1 MVPVARRAIPTLVSL
16 ASLVVVLAVPVSGEE
31 YALRDHGSG
40 LTTVWFYDPNT
51 MGSQLPSGW
60 KDYLWADKPTS
71 VALGFEFTGA
81 NYTSY
86 FDSPF
91 AHDIVGRLIDGKF
104 DPTSVDYAEAN
115 GPVSSPDDLLNAANR
130 SGTPLTL
137 STFSLKMTDGT
148 STYYLVPCYGGS
160 DRVPY
165 YLDEDSWP
173 AKGERAVIW
182 VPIGP
187 DTKDVVPFL
196 LRGADEPNAILVAE
210 RPGSERLDLDGDGN
224 PDVDLSGLTVLRLKL
239 PRVRAKSLYVLCLAV
254 GGALEAV
261 FHVAYADG
269 SEQSVTRTLY
279 DWTWGLAPKTPL
291 ILSAVTP
298 CPDAPQEIPAQI
310 YAVEVPLDP
319 PRESELEG
327 MYLEVKTPSPC
338 MVWVL
343 ALTLKTTDGKY
354 LLVQGPNLYYEM
366 SPDEHLLNVAS
377 FRASDVEFP
386 DDGTMKLKL
395 HIGIEKCTSVS
406 LEGVDLAFLDRD
418 GTTLAVTPSEGELE
432 GGLLNSLRSTGVWDS
447 DEITL
452 SHPNGDIAQHLPA
465 IIILRVTGST
475 ELTDNHGN
483 TSQFTVMA
491 CPREVDVLPLSF
503 ECRISQTE
511 WRQNGD
517 EAIVRGTV
525 TVDHLTSPGGSNTVH
540 WIAVTRDWSGAEVVL
555 GEGSTE
561 FPGGLLVPCSVD
573 FTTRGPAAI
582 LRTGFDVRVSVGY
595 FERLGGTVGYETAPV
610 ILPLTPRV
618 LTVDDVEVTKTV
630 ESDGTKELIVLIVTV
645 RFTPPDGP
653 FILDRVDVIVR
664 DESGNIV
671 GERTLDSPIPENDS
685 ITVDVPLDDD
695 VSRASVEVT
704 LAGRDGQGIRYQVT
718 RYEKFVGDLSVG
730 VLGTDLRVENGSLEG
745 AVEVGIYVPTEGT
758 LKVTCDGQPLPISI
772 DGGAPSAQPQRLKEG
787 AHRVSLV
794 IPAGTHEISFEFTS
808 PTDRVVKRY
817 EWKIPVGFAEDPVVY
832 QVGFDHGTG
841 EATLYV
847 SSRVGDGVLRI
858 PYDGGVYERKFEY
871 SRELVVNGRRVAEL
885 RSDVELVR
893 VSVPEDP
900 YGSLDVKLV
909 LELDGVTVEREL
921 TVPYT
926 RYSYTVGG
934 YVIDVYPKVDDG
946 FEVDVWRSEI
956 TGYAVRVPAGEG
968 SPDVEGIGVRPP
980 IEGTKTIENSAR
992 TILLYGDR
1000 MVLVL
1005 VPGQDGTILLMF
1017 DREHDDTLAL
1027 DVDPSQGAVRK
1038 LRVEYRTRFPNLPH
1052 YTIVV
1057 LSDGTVILLN
1067 EDTWKADAYR
1077 LNEFDR
1083 LLNHRVVD
1091 NRVILLYR
1099 TRGGSTNVVVV
1110 RPSDIIYASKLEECD
1125 DVVVYR
1131 TPDGT
1136 VVTVVGDRIT
1146 LPREEVVR
1154 VGAEGGTISVLE
1166 EGLLLGFDRDGEVIW
1181 ASKIPDFGEYLD
1193 YSWSPVN
1200 PREVLL
1206 SYRDT
1211 SGHVRVISVDS
1222 VSGDVKLPKYTTTT
1236 FDGGNMAFVF
1246 DDGTVVTVLKNEG
1259 WVIRTYDLGGV
1270 PIHADKG
1277 VIVYRDRFGTLHV
1290 AILAGHECLRPVLET
1305 TGLAVFEWEGEFMAV
1320 RYDES
1325 GRILGLDCEVYRERT
1340 DGGAV
1345 VLLTGGE
1352 VVRLDISGR
1361 IEWVRTLPDFKG
1373 YLDHRGTLI
1382 TYRDTS
1388 GRVRAVL
1395 ATEGDVVEGL
1405 KSGETDETVEFTFPD
1420 GTSVVIGKDG
1430 RIRETHPGGT
1440 TQGGVSGRGEQ
1451 GEQHGNLEGKGNREQ
1466 GQRQGGPNQGGNQGS
1481 SGQSGQN
1488 QSNQGQG
1495 GQQQGNQ
1502 QGQQGGEQNQRQG
1515 GQPEEHEQGEQG
1527 NQQGQ
1532 RGPEQRG
1539 NQNRNQGNRNRQSG
1553 GEGGKRGSPVLIPP
1567 VIPPRRRVHTRHA
1580 LSTISS
1586 GTPEPSRSGE
1596 HPAWQVR

>member
-1 MVPVARRAIPTLVSL
+1 VVPVARRAIPTLVSL

-51 MGSQLPSGW
+51 MGSQLPSNW
-60 KDYLWADKPTS
+60 KDYLWVGKPTS
-71 VALGFEFTGA
+71 VALGFELTGT
-81 NYTSY
+81 NCTSY

-91 AHDIVGRLIDGKF
+91 AHDIVGRLAAQGF
-104 DPTSVDYAEAN
+104 DVTSVDYAEAN

-137 STFSLKMTDGT
+137 AGLSLRVTDGT
-148 STYYLVPCYGGS
+148 STYYLIPCYGGS

-173 AKGERAVIW
+173 AKDGRTVIW
-182 VPIGP
+182 VPTTSGP
-187 DTKDVVPFL
+187 VPFL

-224 PDVDLSGLTVLRLKL
+224 PDVDLSGLAALRLGLNL
-239 PRVRAKSLYVLCLAV
+239 PDVYGTSLYMLYFAV
-254 GGALEAV
+254 GGVLRAT
-261 FHVAYADG
+261 FHVVYKG
-269 SEQSVTRTLY
+269 GIEEEYTRTLY
-279 DWTWGLAPKTPL
+279 GWTEDLAPEAPL
-291 ILSAVTP
+291 VLDAVSP
-298 CPDAPQEIPAQI
+298 HPGARQRIPVKV
-310 YAVEVPLDP
+310 YAVEVPLEP
-319 PRESELEG
+319 LELEQL
-327 MYLEVKTPSPC
+327 YVEIEAEPHLPFHPPC
-338 MVWVL
+338 MVWML
-343 ALTLKTTDGKY
+343 ALTIRTVTGDY
-354 LLVQGPNLYYEM
+354 LLVQGPDLYYEV
-366 SPDEHLLNVAS
+366 SPDEHLLSVR
-377 FRASDVEFP
+377 FHASDVELSG
-386 DDGTMKLKL
+386 DSMKLKL
-395 HIGIEKCTSVS
+395 HVRMVGKGVSVS
-406 LEGVDLAFLDRD
+406 IEGVDLAFLDRD

-432 GGLLNSLRSTGVWDS
+432 GDLLNSLRSTGVWDS

-525 TVDHLTSPGGSNTVH
+525 TVDHLTSPGANTVH

-817 EWKIPVGFAEDPVVY
+817 EWKIPAGFAEDPVVY

-909 LELDGVTVEREL
+909 LEGR
-921 TVPYT
+921 
-926 RYSYTVGG
+926 RFRGG
-934 YVIDVYPKVDDG
+934 RL
-946 FEVDVWRSEI
+946 EVR
-956 TGYAVRVPAGEG
+956 
-968 SPDVEGIGVRPP
+968 
-980 IEGTKTIENSAR
+980 
-992 TILLYGDR
+992 
-1000 MVLVL
+1000 
-1005 VPGQDGTILLMF
+1005 
-1017 DREHDDTLAL
+1017 
-1027 DVDPSQGAVRK
+1027 
-1038 LRVEYRTRFPNLPH
+1038 
-1052 YTIVV
+1052 
-1057 LSDGTVILLN
+1057 
-1067 EDTWKADAYR
+1067 
-1077 LNEFDR
+1077 
-1083 LLNHRVVD
+1083 NHRV
-1091 NRVILLYR
+1091 
-1099 TRGGSTNVVVV
+1099 
-1110 RPSDIIYASKLEECD
+1110 
-1125 DVVVYR
+1125 
-1131 TPDGT
+1131 
-1136 VVTVVGDRIT
+1136 
-1146 LPREEVVR
+1146 
-1154 VGAEGGTISVLE
+1154 
-1166 EGLLLGFDRDGEVIW
+1166 
-1181 ASKIPDFGEYLD
+1181 
-1193 YSWSPVN
+1193 
-1200 PREVLL
+1200 
-1206 SYRDT
+1206 
-1211 SGHVRVISVDS
+1211 
-1222 VSGDVKLPKYTTTT
+1222 
-1236 FDGGNMAFVF
+1236 
-1246 DDGTVVTVLKNEG
+1246 
-1259 WVIRTYDLGGV
+1259 
-1270 PIHADKG
+1270 
-1277 VIVYRDRFGTLHV
+1277 
-1290 AILAGHECLRPVLET
+1290 
-1305 TGLAVFEWEGEFMAV
+1305 
-1320 RYDES
+1320 
-1325 GRILGLDCEVYRERT
+1325 
-1340 DGGAV
+1340 
-1345 VLLTGGE
+1345 
-1352 VVRLDISGR
+1352 
-1361 IEWVRTLPDFKG
+1361 
-1373 YLDHRGTLI
+1373 
-1382 TYRDTS
+1382 
-1388 GRVRAVL
+1388 
-1395 ATEGDVVEGL
+1395 
-1405 KSGETDETVEFTFPD
+1405 
-1420 GTSVVIGKDG
+1420 
-1430 RIRETHPGGT
+1430 
-1440 TQGGVSGRGEQ
+1440 
-1451 GEQHGNLEGKGNREQ
+1451 
-1466 GQRQGGPNQGGNQGS
+1466 
-1481 SGQSGQN
+1481 
-1488 QSNQGQG
+1488 
-1495 GQQQGNQ
+1495 
-1502 QGQQGGEQNQRQG
+1502 
-1515 GQPEEHEQGEQG
+1515 
-1527 NQQGQ
+1527 
-1532 RGPEQRG
+1532 RGPRPG
-1539 NQNRNQGNRNRQSG
+1539 R
-1553 GEGGKRGSPVLIPP
+1553 
-1567 VIPPRRRVHTRHA
+1567 
-1580 LSTISS
+1580 
-1586 GTPEPSRSGE
+1586 
-1596 HPAWQVR
+1596 